1 MYVPNPYEILGITKN
16 ANEVVVEAAYKALV
30 KEHHPDQGGSQDRF
44 KEIQDAYEK
53 IQGDDSTS
61 GTRTGTSTFSG
72 FASGL
77 AGLGTPVSSASI
89 EGMLADDLT
98 IEKHPLRV
106 SLVGLF
112 RTDIEP
118 LVWPYTADS
127 IQTENRFLCVT
138 RIENISEY
146 VQKWSGLGKMK
157 FVGSDGQTYSPK
169 QDLASTE
176 ADIPPIVDQ
185 RDKQLAPQFSAN
197 YAELEPKSWTIG
209 ITVAPNLPEEVDI
222 QRLSYSHSIF
232 EGHQTDGH
240 VKERIRYE
248 FSITPEKR
256 QAMLSLIAQEL
267 MEKVPKGT
275 PLEAVGGTDDTAA
288 STQTKASGSQS
299 VQVDSETQEGSTQ
312 MTRRSTGNNT
322 NSESVDPSRG
332 DALSEQERE
341 RVVDIVRLAPTSNGE
356 LASSWGLETG
366 KEAWKYLSQHLDGY
380 YQRNENSRIEPT
392 QKAVQ
397 VAE

>member
-1 MYVPNPYEILGITKN
+1 VHVPNPYEILGITKN
-16 ANEVVVEAAYKALV
+16 ANKVVVEAAYKALV

-61 GTRTGTSTFSG
+61 GTKNSTSTFSG

-77 AGLGTPVSSASI
+77 AGLGTPVSAASI
-89 EGMLADDLT
+89 EGTLADDLT
-98 IEKHPLRV
+98 IEKDPLRV

-118 LVWPYTADS
+118 LVWPHTADS

-146 VQKWSGLGKMK
+146 VQKWNGLSKMK

-185 RDKQLAPQFSAN
+185 RDKQLSPQFSAN
-197 YAELEPKSWTIG
+197 YTELEPKSWTMG

-222 QRLSYSHSIF
+222 QRLSYSHSVF

-240 VKERIRYE
+240 VKERVRYE
-248 FSITPEKR
+248 FSITSEKR
-256 QAMLSLIAQEL
+256 QQMLSLIAQEL
-267 MEKVPKGT
+267 MDKVPKGT
-275 PLEAVGGTDDTAA
+275 PLEAVGGNEDIAA
-288 STQTKASGSQS
+288 STQTKTSGSQTA
-299 VQVDSETQEGSTQ
+299 QIDSETQEVSTQ
-312 MTRRSTGNNT
+312 MIESSTGNST
-322 NSESVDPSRG
+322 DSESVSPSSG
-332 DALSEQERE
+332 DGLSKQELE

-356 LASSWGLETG
+356 LASSWNLETG
-366 KEAWKYLSQHLDGY
+366 KEAWKYLSQHLDDY

-392 QKAVQ
+392 KKALQ